1 MSFKTVKYVST
12 DELKKFWGILDFQ
25 LVKFIRDGLTAID
38 QTGRS
43 TITESQVAFEQEES
57 KDELRLRLYLRESKH
72 ETQRIEKNNSSEY
85 RLNAHNMG
93 IELPPPEI
101 YNDEKVRKR
110 VEARIAEEYDRVP
123 SFPVVPPD
131 RRLIPDELKE
141 FDIRKLLREIKTFHF
156 KIQDI
161 NRFAQLHGLK
171 IIDDA
176 DPATDQ
182 ENQEEV
188 EHQKADKPGPEPP
201 QQTVGDYIRDQR
213 AKAKDRNMIAYELQK
228 QYGLSALD
236 IARALGLDAGLNKT
250 QIGAMKKRGERAIKR
265 GKKMME

>member
-1 MSFKTVKYVST
+1 MTRISAG
-12 DELKKFWGILDFQ
+12 DLKLHWGILDFE
-25 LVKFIRDGLTAID
+25 LLKFIRNGLSAYD
-38 QTGRS
+38 RFGRR
-43 TITESQVAFEQEES
+43 TITESQVEHEKEETLS
-57 KDELRLRLYLRESKH
+57 ELRQRLYLRERKH
-72 ETQRIEKNNSSEY
+72 EAQKIEKNNSAEY
-85 RLNAHNMG
+85 RANAQRLG

-101 YNDEKVRKR
+101 YNDEKIRQR

-123 SFPVVPPD
+123 SFPVVPLD
-131 RRLIPDELKE
+131 QRLIPDELKE
-141 FDIRKLLREIKTFHF
+141 FDLRKLLREIKTFHF

-201 QQTVGDYIRDQR
+201 PQTVGDYIRDQR